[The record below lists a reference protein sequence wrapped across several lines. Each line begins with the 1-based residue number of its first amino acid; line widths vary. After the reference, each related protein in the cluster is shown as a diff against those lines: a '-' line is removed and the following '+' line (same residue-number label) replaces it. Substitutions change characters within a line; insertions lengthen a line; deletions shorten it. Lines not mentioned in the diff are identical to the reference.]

1 MKPIKAVLL
10 SVALLVVTAPGIAQ
24 ARGGHGG
31 HFGGYRGGF
40 GWGLGVGAFIAAPL
54 IAGSYYAP
62 PYYASPY
69 AYPPNYGYAPTY
81 VDPAYAP
88 TAYSQ
93 PAYPQQY
100 QVPVQQQTSA
110 WFFCPSSNS
119 YYPYVR
125 QCPEGWQQVSPTPPG
140 YR

>member
-1 MKPIKAVLL
+1 MKLINAVLL
-10 SVALLVVTAPGIAQ
+10 SMAFLVATAPDIAQ
-24 ARGGHGG
+24 ARGGRSG
-31 HFGGYRGGF
+31 HGGYRGGF

-54 IAGSYYAP
+54 IARSYYAPAYYAP
-62 PYYASPY
+62 PYYGSPY
-69 AYPPNYGYAPTY
+69 AYPPNYAYAPTY
-81 VDPAYAP
+81 VDPAY
-88 TAYSQ
+88 SQ
-93 PAYPQQY
+93 PPYAQQY
-100 QVPVQQQTSA
+100 QAPVQQQTTA